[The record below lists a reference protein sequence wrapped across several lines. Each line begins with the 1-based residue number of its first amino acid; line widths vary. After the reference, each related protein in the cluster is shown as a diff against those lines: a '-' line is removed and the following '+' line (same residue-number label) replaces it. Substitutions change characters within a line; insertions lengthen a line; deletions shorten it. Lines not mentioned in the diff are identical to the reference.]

1 VPRDEALGEAVLEG
15 LSVSGP
21 RSNRYHNRIDFY
33 ARVVG
38 QWIPDRTA
46 SILVVGGGQNDAD
59 VFSAAGFR
67 NVTFTNLV
75 PPEVF
80 TQGPFTTVAADAES
94 LPFPDGAYDY
104 AVAHAVLHHC
114 RSPHRALLELY
125 RVAGRAAIAF
135 EARDSTV
142 MRFAAR
148 IGAGNPYEVS
158 AVEANGGTAG
168 GVRDTGVPNYVYR
181 WTEREVEKTIA
192 SFAPH
197 ARHRIS
203 YAYGFGT
210 PCDADPSRWRRLVRS
225 VAGLGYRAVATLL
238 PKQRNLFAF
247 CIEKPVLP
255 RDLQPWIIETEA
267 GLRYRYQ

>member
-1 VPRDEALGEAVLEG
+1 
-15 LSVSGP
+15 VSGL
-21 RSNRYHNRIDFY
+21 RSDRYHNRIDFY

-75 PPEVF
+75 SPAVV

-114 RSPHRALLELY
+114 RSPHQALLELY
-125 RVAGRAAIAF
+125 RVARRSARHGRAQL
-135 EARDSTV
+135 RVSLN
-142 MRFAAR
+142 AAR
-148 IGAGNPYEVS
+148 GQ
-158 AVEANGGTAG
+158 
-168 GVRDTGVPNYVYR
+168 
-181 WTEREVEKTIA
+181 KTIA

-210 PCDADPSRWRRLVRS
+210 PCDADPSRWRLLGRRGLRGLATGPWPRYCRS
-225 VAGLGYRAVATLL
+225 SETCS
-238 PKQRNLFAF
+238 LFASRSR
-247 CIEKPVLP
+247 CCRGSCSHGSSRRKP
-255 RDLQPWIIETEA
+255 
-267 GLRYRYQ
+267 G

>member
-1 VPRDEALGEAVLEG
+1 
-15 LSVSGP
+15 VSGTQSAP
-21 RSNRYHNRIDFY
+21 CGNRIDFY

-38 QWIPDRTA
+38 QWIPDRAA
-46 SILVVGGGQNDAD
+46 SILVVGGGQNDAN

-67 NVTFTNLV
+67 NLTFTNLA
-75 PPEVF
+75 PPPIVA
-80 TQGPFTTVAADAES
+80 QGPFATVAADAEN

-114 RSPHRALLELY
+114 RSPHRALLEMY
-125 RVAGRAAIAF
+125 RVARRAAIAF
-135 EARDSTV
+135 EARDSAV
-142 MRFAAR
+142 MQFAAR

-158 AVEANGGTAG
+158 AVEANGGKAG

-181 WTEREVEKTIA
+181 WTEREVEKTIS

-197 ARHRIS
+197 ARHRIN

-210 PCDADPSRWRRLVRS
+210 PCDGDPSRWQRLVRR
-225 VAGLGYRAVATLL
+225 VAGLGYRALASAM

-247 CIEKPVLP
+247 CIEKPLVP
-255 RDLQPWIIETEA
+255 RDLQPWIVETES
-267 GLRYRYQ
+267 GLTYRPL